1 MAMRVLLFDGQGS
14 LPTSSSPCVQHLR
27 SPLAALFVRQSR
39 AAFNARVSSLTP
51 AARPALNDRATRN
64 LLSRI
69 DEGSIILPSSDATL
83 LHHPLIALP
92 SLYIT
97 QVTRLLEELEM
108 NGPLAKGTS
117 VDVIG
122 YSSGI
127 LPALLVA
134 TSLPSPSMADASLP
148 TSSQLE
154 LLRNALALFEVA
166 VSIGL
171 EAQIAKECMLRE
183 GGISP
188 DDPEYESEWSSV
200 VLGEQ
205 RDTLEAKLASWNSQ
219 RKVPFHVHLTAQTTK
234 TCHTVSGLPSSLR
247 EFISCTLL
255 SSISHTSD
263 CASASQNS
271 LLSSP
276 SSSSPPLCDAPLSSI
291 SQYFQR
297 SITSS
302 TTKPLG
308 IFALFHAINPHL
320 HGARDRVLA
329 SFFPCSQGN
338 NASSPSSTDTPDAS
352 VYLNSH
358 LNIPGFIVAG
368 KDTITV
374 LNSLRLVEG
383 FTLYNVHTGCTVP
396 GDLVGNKL
404 IELAVNSIILDSI
417 ELSKTL
423 ETCAKRALPNMKM
436 DIVNFGPGTGI
447 ARAAMRNLKDV
458 MSSGIFLID
467 ATAPRTATSFSKDTA
482 ASANLSSQEPIAIV
496 GMAVNFPGAHNA
508 SELWHVLEQGLN
520 TVEEIPETRFTITPY
535 NNANPNTNPGRQ
547 LKTRFGNFLPS
558 DLHASFDNAFF
569 RISPREARVLDPQ
582 IRVLMRVGLQA
593 MEAAGLVVQD
603 FATNPKEL
611 GDGEIRS
618 EDVGCFVGVA
628 TNDYVHNLRNDIGI
642 HYATG
647 TLPAFLAG
655 RLAYALHLSGPS
667 IVLDTA
673 CSSSLVAIH
682 QACRAILAGDCKAAL
697 AGGVNVISSP
707 DMYLGLDR
715 AHFLSPTGNCKP
727 WDATADGYCRAE
739 GSGIFVL
746 KRLSD
751 ALESSDNILGVIRG
765 TEVNQSASAV
775 SITRPH
781 GPTQTAL
788 FRSLLDN
795 AGVCPEE
802 VSVVEA
808 HGTGTQA
815 GDPEELKSLRDVF
828 SPNTGSGRDSSN
840 MLTVTSIKGNI
851 GHAEA
856 ASGAASLAKLLLMLR
871 HNSIPSQVGLVTLN
885 PKIEPLEK
893 DFTRINT
900 SGMCIKWTPSS
911 TSRRIAVINNFGAA
925 GSNAAILIEEA
936 PVRTISTSLHSCA
949 KGRSDHLIV
958 GLSAETEDALLRLRD
973 SYIASIDD
981 ATIVDFGYTATA
993 RRKLRSWR
1001 IAVTGDCK
1009 SSLIKALSESCPT
1022 RVTRASTQDKKIVF
1036 AFSGQGGQYI
1046 GMGRQLY
1053 TVSFSFRQIV
1063 NDCHEKLVN
1072 WGYPGVLA
1080 IVDTECDSQL
1090 PKNDEIIA
1098 FQCAMFVVECALCN
1112 MWENWGVKPHAVV
1125 GHSLGEYAALVAA
1138 GVLSLDDGLRL
1149 VGHRARLMTQGCRQ
1163 NASGMLA
1170 ARISGPGASE
1180 MLAKLDGC
1188 DGLSIACYNGPYDV
1202 VIGGPYSQ
1210 LEVLKAK
1217 SDLYG
1222 VKCTNVSVP
1231 FAYHTAAMEPIL
1243 EDMSSFARKFDFAS
1257 PKIPIVSNVTGK
1269 VVQPGDATVFNSE
1282 YLSRHCR
1289 EAVRFEEGARSL
1301 VDEFGDIGA
1310 FIEIGPHPTTLPLFA
1325 HLASTSGAL
1334 VLHSLNKK
1342 STARS
1347 SLCSALTRLFCFQD
1361 NIAWG
1366 KVYHDLY
1373 PSATCMEIPSYPLHE
1388 TEFWV
1393 PFVEERSQASSPI
1406 HVEDPLR
1413 RFFFLSSWTQMPST
1427 KDANTSEFETPINR
1441 LAEYITGHNVASSP
1455 LCPASV
1461 YHELALS
1468 AATCTLEHVDK
1479 SFADALTLSEVQ
1491 FTLPLVYDH
1500 SNPVTI
1506 RTSINVH
1513 PGRSKHAG
1521 SFSISSVSDGR
1532 EQIVH
1537 CTGFFQRRQKDSM
1550 ISKLQLHHGTVE
1562 RGKAALLSSE
1572 NGVSRETLRTR
1583 TIYELIFSRVVQ
1595 YSKLYQVINAM
1606 TLGEANSEGFAT
1618 FRLSSDQASKGF
1630 VAQPVFVDALLHS
1643 AGFLINSRAAGNDA
1657 YICNQVDASKILVDL
1672 DYSATF
1678 EVYCTMISAGEGLML
1693 ADAWAVQTGELPRI
1707 VAHMKR
1713 MRFSRVRLSSLS
1725 RHLSRSEDIPSRNS
1739 TPAPFL
1745 RSSFERCASP
1755 VTPAKLGSPFRP
1767 AHRVMTPS
1775 SVSVSTAS
1783 HADFDAA
1790 SEVTGLI
1797 ADLCDVPVAHITLDN
1812 NIADLGVDSL
1822 VWIELFGRLKAAFP
1836 GLPVDTSDLM
1846 LSATVGE
1853 VVSKFAKAHHRC
1865 VLQLDS
1871 PKTHSSF
1878 SKPAILSTPLTNGP
1892 VVIPH
1897 ESSSTVAII
1906 KEILAKVLDIS
1917 ACDLRN
1923 EDYLDTLGLD
1933 SLGSIEATSQ
1943 LQEKFDVSLP
1953 HDFFI
1958 DCPTVCSVQ
1967 LAIER
1972 IVSQRSH
1979 SRQSSSSTLVEPEP
1993 LQKFLG
1999 PKHTLLPLQ
2008 TSANNASPLFLV
2020 HDGSGLGHCYS
2031 RIGALDRSLWG
2042 ISNPKVLSGEGWK
2055 GGIPEMAAHY
2065 VSEVRPMVSDKG
2077 CILGGWSFGGIVAFH
2092 MACELMRTGVRVAGV
2107 VLIDSPSPFTRNP
2120 LPQSLINSVICPSSG
2135 SSKQQ
2140 SRLIELARTQMSHA
2154 TEALV
2159 AYDASANR
2167 PSQYPNVAMLRCI
2180 DTFPLSDMRMN
2191 FPLEPMPFLEDRS
2204 NPRTSVNDWERLV
2217 GKEVRIFDIPGHH
2230 FEPFSTKNVSALTQQ
2245 LKNAIAYITSSNNSL

>member
-14 LPTSSSPCVQHLR
+14 LPTSSFPCVQHLQ

-51 AARPALNDRATRN
+51 AARSALNDRATRN
-64 LLSRI
+64 ILSRI
-69 DEGSIILPSSDATL
+69 DEGSIILPSSDASL
-83 LHHPLIALP
+83 LLHPLIALP

-108 NGPLAKGTS
+108 NEPLAKGTS
-117 VDVIG
+117 VGVIG

-134 TSLPSPSMADASLP
+134 TSLPSPSTADPSLP
-148 TSSQLE
+148 ASSQIG

-219 RKVPFHVHLTAQTTK
+219 RKIPFHVHLTAQTTK

-263 CASASQNS
+263 CVSASQNS
-271 LLSSP
+271 LLSS
-276 SSSSPPLCDAPLSSI
+276 SSTSSTLCAAPLSSV
-291 SQYFQR
+291 SQHFQR

-302 TTKPLG
+302 TAKPLG
-308 IFALFHAINPHL
+308 IFTLFHAINPHL

-338 NASSPSSTDTPDAS
+338 ASSPSPTDTPDAS

-358 LNIPGFIVAG
+358 LNIPRSIVAG

-458 MSSGIFLID
+458 MPSGIFLID
-467 ATAPRTATSFSKDTA
+467 ATVSRTATSFSKDTA
-482 ASANLSSQEPIAIV
+482 ASANLSGQEPIAIV
-496 GMAVNFPGAHNA
+496 GMAVNLPGAHNA

-558 DLHASFDNAFF
+558 GLHAKFDNAFF

-628 TNDYVHNLRNDIGI
+628 TNDYVHNLRNDVGV
-642 HYATG
+642 HYATDLG

-727 WDATADGYCRAE
+727 WDAAADGYCRAE

-885 PKIEPLEK
+885 PKIESLEK

-911 TSRRIAVINNFGAA
+911 TSRRIAVISNFGAA

-936 PVRTISTSLHSCA
+936 PVRTISASLHSCA
-949 KGRSDHLIV
+949 KGRLDHLIV
-958 GLSAETEDALLRLRD
+958 ALSAETEDALLRLRD

-1022 RVTRASTQDKKIVF
+1022 RVTRASTQGKKIVF

-1080 IVDTECDSQL
+1080 IVDTESDSQL

-1112 MWENWGVKPHAVV
+1112 MWENWGIKPHAVV

-1170 ARISGPGASE
+1170 ARISGPGATE
-1180 MLAKLDGC
+1180 MLAKLNGC
-1188 DGLSIACYNGPYDV
+1188 DGLSIACYNGPHDV

-1210 LEVLKAK
+1210 LEVLKTK
-1217 SDLYG
+1217 SSLYG

-1243 EDMSSFARKFDFAS
+1243 EDMSAFARKFDFAS

-1289 EAVRFEEGARSL
+1289 GAVRFEEGARSL

-1347 SLCSALTRLFCFQD
+1347 SLCSALTRLFCFRD
-1361 NIAWG
+1361 DIAWG

-1373 PSATCMEIPSYPLHE
+1373 PSATCIEIPSYPLHE

-1393 PFVEERSQASSPI
+1393 PFVEERSQASSPTHI
-1406 HVEDPLR
+1406 EDPIR

-1427 KDANTSEFETPINR
+1427 KDANISEFETPIGR
-1441 LAEYITGHNVASSP
+1441 LAEYITGHSVASSP

-1513 PGRSKHAG
+1513 PGGSKHAG

-1630 VAQPVFVDALLHS
+1630 VAQPIFVDALLHS
-1643 AGFLINSRAAGNDA
+1643 AGFLINGRAAGNDA

-1678 EVYCTMISAGEGLML
+1678 EVYCTVISAGEGLML
-1693 ADAWAVQTGELPRI
+1693 ADAWAVQTGESPRI

-1797 ADLCDVPVAHITLDN
+1797 ADLCDVPAAHISLDN

-1822 VWIELFGRLKAAFP
+1822 VWIELFGRLKAALP

-1853 VVSKFAKAHHRC
+1853 VVSKIAKAHHRC

-1871 PKTHSSF
+1871 PKTHASF
-1878 SKPAILSTPLTNGP
+1878 SSLSTPLTNGP
-1892 VVIPH
+1892 VVISH
-1897 ESSSTVAII
+1897 ESSSTVALI

-1933 SLGSIEATSQ
+1933 SLGSIEAASQ
-1943 LQEKFDVSLP
+1943 LQEQFDVSLP

-1993 LQKFLG
+1993 LRKFLG
-1999 PKHTLLPLQ
+1999 PKRTLLPLE
-2008 TSANNASPLFLV
+2008 TSANDASPLFLV

-2031 RIGALDRSLWG
+2031 RIGALDRSLWA
-2042 ISNPKVLSGEGWK
+2042 ISNPKVLSGESWK

-2065 VSEVRPMVSDKG
+2065 ISEVRPMISDKG

-2120 LPQSLINSVICPSSG
+2120 LPQSLIDSVICPSSG

-2167 PSQYPNVAMLRCI
+2167 LSQYPNVAMLRCT
-2180 DTFPLSDMRMN
+2180 DTFPLSDMRKN

-2230 FEPFSTKNVSALTQQ
+2230 FEPFSPKNVSALTLQ